1 MFSLF
6 PALARL
12 LVPSSSDVT
21 NSDEKYLAEAVDL
34 NDLETRM
41 RQLDRGRR
49 DLAALGPFGIALKR

>member
-1 MFSLF
+1 ML
-6 PALARL
+6 PLP
-12 LVPSSSDVT
+12 LVVRSVLPPSDSPVP

-49 DLAALGPFGIALKR
+49 ELNALGPFGMALK

>member
-6 PALARL
+6 NALARL
-12 LVPSSSDVT
+12 LVPASNDVP

-49 DLAALGPFGIALKR
+49 ELNALGPFGMALK